1 LRDARGSVA
10 KYRIPAAPESEEPV
24 RKKEESSMA
33 KRYLTAVSGILL
45 GALLFTVAVTPAFAG
60 DDDDGVLK
68 NLHRVRTITSTIP
81 ANGDVNPYG
90 IVRVL
95 RTTGRLTAGDILI
108 SNFNASSNLQG
119 TGTTIVEITPT
130 GGLSVFAQ
138 INAATLPG
146 SCPGG
151 VGLTTALTVLRT
163 GWVIVGSLPTTDG
176 TSKTAGA
183 GCLIVLD
190 SSGKPVE
197 TFFGSLISGP
207 WDMTASD
214 EDTHAELFVTN
225 VLNGTLAASPNVV
238 RQGTV
243 VRINLEETETQMPSI
258 ESMTVIGSGFSER
271 TDPAALVI
279 GPTGVGLSPLC
290 NASDPDDCATA
301 VGQKGERALYVAD
314 TLNNRIAVIP
324 DAIDRTTSAG
334 TGTTLSHGGSLN
346 FPLGLTVAPNG
357 EVLTVNGGDGFIT
370 EITPSGGQIAKTLL
384 DKTGTPPGSGTL
396 FGLIYLPGYGLLF
409 VDDGS
414 NTLNLLQ

>member
-1 LRDARGSVA
+1 
-10 KYRIPAAPESEEPV
+10 
-24 RKKEESSMA
+24 MA
-33 KRYLTAVSGILL
+33 KRSVTAVSGILFCT
-45 GALLFTVAVTPAFAG
+45 LLLTVIVTSVRAS
-60 DDDDGVLK
+60 DDDDAILK
-68 NLHRVRTITSTIP
+68 NLHRITTITSTIP
-81 ANGDVNPYG
+81 SNGDVNPYG
-90 IVRVL
+90 IVRVP
-95 RTTGRLTAGDILI
+95 RTAGRLTAGDILI
-108 SNFNASSNLQG
+108 SNFNGSGNLQG
-119 TGTTIVEITPT
+119 TGTTIVEIAPS
-130 GGLSVFAQ
+130 GGLTVFAQ

-176 TSKTAGA
+176 SSKTAQA

-190 SSGKPVE
+190 NSGKPVE

-238 RQGTV
+238 HQGTV
-243 VRINLEETETQMPSI
+243 VRINLQETETQMPSI

-279 GPTGVGLSPLC
+279 GPTGVGLRPVC
-290 NASDPDDCATA
+290 NASDPDDCTTV
-301 VGQKGERALYVAD
+301 VGNSERALYVAD

-324 DAIDRTTSAG
+324 NAIDRTTSAG
-334 TGTTLSHGGSLN
+334 VGTTLSHGGSLN
-346 FPLGLTVAPNG
+346 FPLGLTVAPSG

-370 EITPSGGQIAKTLL
+370 EITPGGVQIAKTLL
-384 DKTGTPPGSGTL
+384 DKTGTPPGSGAL
-396 FGLIYLPGYGLLF
+396 FGLIYQPGYGLLF
-409 VDDGS
+409 VDDAS
-414 NTLNLLQ
+414 NTLNRLQ

>member
-1 LRDARGSVA
+1 
-10 KYRIPAAPESEEPV
+10 
-24 RKKEESSMA
+24 MA
-33 KRYLTAVSGILL
+33 KRSVIAVSGVLFCTLL
-45 GALLFTVAVTPAFAG
+45 LTVIVTSVRAS
-60 DDDDGVLK
+60 DDGDAVLK
-68 NLHRVRTITSTIP
+68 NLHKVRTITSTIP

-90 IVRVL
+90 IVRVP
-95 RTTGRLTAGDILI
+95 RTTGRLIAGDILI
-108 SNFNASSNLQG
+108 SNFNGSGNLQG
-119 TGTTIVEITPT
+119 TGTTIVEIAPS
-130 GGLSVFAQ
+130 GGLTVFAQ

-183 GCLIVLD
+183 GCLIVLN
-190 SSGKPVE
+190 SSGTPVE

-238 RQGTV
+238 QQGSV
-243 VRINLEETETQMPSI
+243 VRINLQVSETQMPSI
-258 ESMTVIGSGFSER
+258 ESITVIGSGFSER

-279 GPTGVGLSPLC
+279 GPTGVGLSPRC
-290 NASDPDDCATA
+290 NASDPDDCTTL
-301 VGQKGERALYVAD
+301 VGQSSEQALYVAD

-324 DAIDRTTSAG
+324 NAINRTTSAG
-334 TGTTLSHGGSLN
+334 IGTTLSHGGSLN
-346 FPLGLTVAPNG
+346 FPLGLTVAPSG

-370 EITPSGGQIAKTLL
+370 EITPGGVQIAKTLL

-396 FGLIYLPGYGLLF
+396 FGLIYQPGQGLLF

>member
-1 LRDARGSVA
+1 
-10 KYRIPAAPESEEPV
+10 
-24 RKKEESSMA
+24 MA
-33 KRYLTAVSGILL
+33 KGYLSTVSGVLFC
-45 GALLFTVAVTPAFAG
+45 ALVLTVGVTSLRAG
-60 DDDDGVLK
+60 DDGDAILK
-68 NLHRVRTITSTIP
+68 NLHKVTTITSTIP
-81 ANGDVNPYG
+81 ANGDLNPYG
-90 IVRVL
+90 IVRVP
-95 RTTGRLTAGDILI
+95 RTIGRLTAGDILI
-108 SNFNASSNLQG
+108 SNFNGSGNLQG
-119 TGTTIVEITPT
+119 TGTTIVEIAPS
-130 GGLSVFAQ
+130 GGLTVFAQ

-176 TSKTAGA
+176 SSKTAQA
-183 GCLIVLD
+183 GCLIVLNN
-190 SSGKPVE
+190 SGTPVE

-238 RQGTV
+238 HQGTV
-243 VRINLEETETQMPSI
+243 VRINLQVSERQMPSI

-279 GPTGVGLSPLC
+279 GPTGVGLSPAC
-290 NASDPDDCATA
+290 HASDPDDCTRE
-301 VGQKGERALYVAD
+301 VENRERALYVAD

-334 TGTTLSHGGSLN
+334 VGATLSHGGSLN

-370 EITPSGGQIAKTLL
+370 EITPGGVQIARTLL
-384 DKTGTPPGSGTL
+384 DNTGTPPGSGTL
-396 FGLIYLPGYGLLF
+396 FGLIYQPGQGILF

-414 NTLNLLQ
+414 NTLNLLH